1 MDWQTFYERFF
12 DWASSTQVHRVRQL
26 TSFGP
31 SDQVAEVAQE
41 LMDEKSA
48 SRFIRKALEAGVS
61 FTGREYEDLCC
72 SCDKETINAML
83 EKSREHFTQEQLEDL
98 WGMADDDVMNR
109 VAKKNHVRLFDEP
122 EEEDIDIPR
131 EEHPKKPSFWQSVGI
146 ASLLFGGKSAI
157 PPESATVTVPTARPT
172 MATGTVGGIMGMVT
186 PTAVNLV
193 ETMEMAEIELQ
204 RDFQAASSVQVL
216 PGRNLLGWGKI
227 PNPQDQ
233 NFVLAAHL

>member
-31 SDQVAEVAQE
+31 SNQVAEVAQE

-61 FTGREYEDLCC
+61 FTAENIEDLCC

-83 EKSREHFTQEQLEDL
+83 EKSRDHFTQEQLEDL
-98 WGMADDDVMNR
+98 WGMADDDVINR

-122 EEEDIDIPR
+122 EEENIDIPR

-146 ASLLFGGKSAI
+146 ASLLFGGKKRNPSGKCNGDCAHC
-157 PPESATVTVPTARPT
+157 PPHYGYRYGRWYYGYGHTHGCEF
-172 MATGTVGGIMGMVT
+172 GGNHG
-186 PTAVNLV
+186 
-193 ETMEMAEIELQ
+193 
-204 RDFQAASSVQVL
+204 D
-216 PGRNLLGWGKI
+216 GG
-227 PNPQDQ
+227 D
-233 NFVLAAHL
+233 

>member
-12 DWASSTQVHRVRQL
+12 DWAPSTQVQRVRQL

-61 FTGREYEDLCC
+61 FTAENIEDLCC

-98 WGMADDDVMNR
+98 WGMADDEVINR

-122 EEEDIDIPR
+122 EDEDPEAEDIDIPQ
-131 EEHPKKPSFWQSVGI
+131 EAYPKKLSFWQSLGI
-146 ASLLFGGKSAI
+146 AGLLFGGKKRNPSGKCNGDCAHC
-157 PPESATVTVPTARPT
+157 PPHYGYRYGRWYYGHGHTHGCEF
-172 MATGTVGGIMGMVT
+172 GGNHGDG
-186 PTAVNLV
+186 
-193 ETMEMAEIELQ
+193 
-204 RDFQAASSVQVL
+204 RD
-216 PGRNLLGWGKI
+216 
-227 PNPQDQ
+227 
-233 NFVLAAHL
+233 